1 MPEKQRY
8 KINIIPCNSGN
19 VSKRVISKSRS
30 ADDMDVAVLKEA
42 EPESPE
48 KKVRQLPE
56 VIPALSGLASK
67 HIQMIATR
75 ARTVERKQKKM
86 KSRRR

>member
-1 MPEKQRY
+1 M
-8 KINIIPCNSGN
+8 INIIPCNSGN
-19 VSKRVISKSRS
+19 MSKRVISKSRS
-30 ADDMDVAVLKEA
+30 ADDMDVVIRKDS

-56 VIPALSGLASK
+56 IINPLNILATK
-67 HIQMIATR
+67 HIEMIASR

-86 KSRRR
+86 KSRP